1 MLDKINDRLNTYERK
16 IESLA
21 QTVSDLQI
29 ENKNLKIKN
38 LELLKNRN
46 YFLQIENNN
55 KFLCEDQKM
64 KGNRIKDLEIEV
76 LKVTENGKEESR
88 NLQKNLESE
97 ILYYKGLN
105 ETSLS
110 KIYAADKIIKLNET
124 QHNIILKLEN
134 KIDEIKSE
142 NEDKMNKLELAHE
155 RHYLKLKKQMLDYI
169 KATQQATSKSN
180 EFNLELNSKFGIL
193 YKNQMLNELEN
204 QSKQIEDLLKTKE
217 RHQKIIW
224 VLQQEIKTHKKIEEM
239 IIKKNNTYLNIAKKT
254 KNMNESNEFLSSKK
268 IPLLNFMKG
277 NDCLTERN
285 SNSRSIFHSLN
296 KKEYHDYKSL
306 EKIYKELLDEY
317 REIKNKYNTLKDKE
331 KNNNIKYKGIINLFN
346 DALDGLMQDEEIKSK
361 KNIYININEINKGN
375 FESLTKEEKYFI
387 LVKLL
392 NNLLS
397 LITINEKEEKLISL
411 KDNIKNVEFKL
422 KKPKIIH
429 RNKYFE
435 TPKLQKPFLGMT
447 SSNFYNISTNY
458 ESNTNSNE
466 RQHFVSIFGD
476 DFIQFGKNI
485 FPEANSVKKERDS
498 YKNNYEKINKKKSLG
513 DKNKKKLYEKANKY
527 IIRKSREKEENNL
540 LTEGNRKSRNDNQN
554 INYQIKRGNTYDKQF
569 IRELVI

>member
-16 IESLA
+16 IESLT

-64 KGNRIKDLEIEV
+64 KGNRIKDLENEV

-498 YKNNYEKINKKKSLG
+498 YKNNYEKINKKKNLC

>member
-1 MLDKINDRLNTYERK
+1 MLDKINDRLDAYEKK
-16 IESLA
+16 IESLT

-29 ENKNLKIKN
+29 ENKNLRIKN

-64 KGNRIKDLEIEV
+64 KGNRIKDLENEV

>member
-16 IESLA
+16 IESLT

-64 KGNRIKDLEIEV
+64 KGNRIKDLENEV

-435 TPKLQKPFLGMT
+435 TPKLQKPFLGIT

-540 LTEGNRKSRNDNQN
+540 LTEGNRKSRNNNQN

>member
-16 IESLA
+16 IESLT

-64 KGNRIKDLEIEV
+64 KGNRIKDLENEV

-411 KDNIKNVEFKL
+411 RDNIKNVEFKL

>member
-16 IESLA
+16 IESLT

-64 KGNRIKDLEIEV
+64 KGNRIKDLENEV

-466 RQHFVSIFGD
+466 RQHFVSLFGD
-476 DFIQFGKNI
+476 DFIQFGKSI

-527 IIRKSREKEENNL
+527 IIRKSRKKEENNL

>member
-16 IESLA
+16 IESLT

-64 KGNRIKDLEIEV
+64 KGNRIKDLENEV

-498 YKNNYEKINKKKSLG
+498 YKNNFEKINKKKSLG

>member
-16 IESLA
+16 IESLT

-64 KGNRIKDLEIEV
+64 KGNRIKDLENEV

-498 YKNNYEKINKKKSLG
+498 YKNNFEKINKKKSLG

-527 IIRKSREKEENNL
+527 IIRKSRKKEENNL

>member
-16 IESLA
+16 IESLT

-55 KFLCEDQKM
+55 KLLCEDQKM
-64 KGNRIKDLEIEV
+64 KGNRIKDLENEV

-429 RNKYFE
+429 RNQYFE

-527 IIRKSREKEENNL
+527 IIRKSRKKEENNL

>member
-64 KGNRIKDLEIEV
+64 KGNRIKDLENEV

-540 LTEGNRKSRNDNQN
+540 LTEGNIKSRNDNQN

>member
-16 IESLA
+16 IESLT

-64 KGNRIKDLEIEV
+64 KGNRIKDLENEV

-134 KIDEIKSE
+134 KINEIKSE

>member
-1 MLDKINDRLNTYERK
+1 MLDKINDRLDAYEKK
-16 IESLA
+16 IESLT

-29 ENKNLKIKN
+29 ENKNLRIKN

-64 KGNRIKDLEIEV
+64 KGNRIKDLENEV

-169 KATQQATSKSN
+169 KATQQATSKNN

-498 YKNNYEKINKKKSLG
+498 YKNNFKKINKKKSLG

>member
-16 IESLA
+16 IESLT

-64 KGNRIKDLEIEV
+64 KGNRIKDLENEV

-268 IPLLNFMKG
+268 IPLLNYMKG

-392 NNLLS
+392 TNLLS

>member
-16 IESLA
+16 IESLT

-64 KGNRIKDLEIEV
+64 KGNRIKDLENEV

-387 LVKLL
+387 LIKLL
-392 NNLLS
+392 DNLLS

-498 YKNNYEKINKKKSLG
+498 YKNNYEKINKKKGLG

>member
-16 IESLA
+16 IESLT

-64 KGNRIKDLEIEV
+64 KGNRIKDLENEV

-498 YKNNYEKINKKKSLG
+498 YKNNFKKINKKKSLG

-527 IIRKSREKEENNL
+527 IIRKSRKKEENNL

>member
-16 IESLA
+16 IESLT

-64 KGNRIKDLEIEV
+64 KGNRIKDLENEV

-285 SNSRSIFHSLN
+285 SNNRSIFHSRN

-397 LITINEKEEKLISL
+397 LITINAKEEKLISL

-435 TPKLQKPFLGMT
+435 KPKLQKPFLGMT

-527 IIRKSREKEENNL
+527 IIRKSRKKEENNL

>member
-16 IESLA
+16 IESLT

-64 KGNRIKDLEIEV
+64 KGNRIKDLENEV

-88 NLQKNLESE
+88 NIQKNLESE